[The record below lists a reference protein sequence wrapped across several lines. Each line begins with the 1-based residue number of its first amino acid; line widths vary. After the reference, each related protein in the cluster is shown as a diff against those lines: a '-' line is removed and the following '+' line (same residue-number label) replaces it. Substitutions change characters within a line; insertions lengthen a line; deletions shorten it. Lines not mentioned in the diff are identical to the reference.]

1 MNLKERNIESEITYK
16 TSRSSGKGGQNVNKV
31 ETKVEAIFN
40 IPDSNIL
47 TEEEKETISNKI
59 RSRLDS
65 EGNLRVTS
73 QASRSQLKNKT
84 DAVEKL
90 IYTLEKALVKK
101 KKRKPTKPSKESKEK
116 RIKEKKSKGEKK
128 QLRKT
133 PRID

>member
-1 MNLKERNIESEITYK
+1 MNLEERKIESEITFK

-40 IPDSNIL
+40 IPDSYIL
-47 TEEEKETISNKI
+47 TEEEKETISKKI
-59 RSRLDS
+59 KSKLDS
-65 EGNLRVTS
+65 EGNIRVIS
-73 QASRSQLKNKT
+73 QASRSQLKNKA

-90 IYTLEKALVKK
+90 IDNLEKALVKK

-133 PRID
+133 PRIE

>member
-1 MNLKERNIESEITYK
+1 MNLKKRKIESEITFK

-40 IPDSNIL
+40 IPDSYIL
-47 TEEEKETISNKI
+47 TEEEKETISKKI
-59 RSRLDS
+59 KSKLDS
-65 EGNLRVTS
+65 EGNIRVIS
-73 QASRSQLKNKT
+73 QASRSQLKNKA

-90 IYTLEKALVKK
+90 IDNLEKALVKK

-133 PRID
+133 PRIE